1 MLGKTY
7 GFWMFLFLTVGA
19 IIFFICFPL
28 ISEKHIPISETIKG
42 VMATIIV
49 AIIGFLLD
57 QGLNTS
63 IRISGDKIV
72 LNTVFEKKIYYKKD
86 ISILYAIHEHKGRGA
101 YECPCLVIGCWYD
114 NKVCYT
120 KRKFVY
126 DNYFLILLDYKK
138 LETIL
143 SWYNEEIK
151 LPTKQEIESF
161 YVKGIRRFYE
171 IIEKH
176 NKHIQKD

>member
-1 MLGKTY
+1 M
-7 GFWMFLFLTVGA
+7 
-19 IIFFICFPL
+19 CFPF

-49 AIIGFLLD
+49 AIICFLLD
-57 QGLNTS
+57 QGLNVS
-63 IRISGDKIV
+63 IKISGDKIV
-72 LNTVFEKKIYYKKD
+72 LNTVFEKRIYDKKD

-114 NKVCYT
+114 NRICYT

-138 LETIL
+138 LKTIL
-143 SWYNEEIK
+143 CWYNEEIK
-151 LPTKQEIESF
+151 LPPKQKFESF
-161 YVKGIRRFYE
+161 HAKEIRRFYE
-171 IIEKH
+171 IIEQH
-176 NKHIQKD
+176 NNCIQKD